1 MREAIRG
8 HQRPSEVIRG
18 HQRPSEAI
26 VMRCTRRPSEMQS
39 GAIRGHPRC
48 NLEPSHLHEHRLVRS
63 PRHQPE
69 DLDALRLSD
78 AMRATHS
85 GSSRVISGTQR
96 HSGSSRVI
104 RGTQRH
110 SGSSR
115 VIRGTQRH
123 SGSSRVI
130 RGSPRHSAVITY
142 LSDAMRARH
151 RLQVVLRIPIRVKEN
166 ARVRGR

>member
-1 MREAIRG
+1 
-8 HQRPSEVIRG
+8 
-18 HQRPSEAI
+18 
-26 VMRCTRRPSEMQS
+26 MRCTRRPSEMQS

-85 GSSRVISGTQR
+85 GSSRVLRGTQR
-96 HSGSSRVI
+96 HSGSSRVL

-115 VIRGTQRH
+115 VIRGTPRH

-130 RGSPRHSAVITY
+130 RGTPRHSAGT
-142 LSDAMRARH
+142 LSGDRVPARCDASAPSPAGHSADSNRSQRECTCP
-151 RLQVVLRIPIRVKEN
+151 RPLS
-166 ARVRGR
+166 

>member
-1 MREAIRG
+1 
-8 HQRPSEVIRG
+8 
-18 HQRPSEAI
+18 
-26 VMRCTRRPSEMQS
+26 MQS

-115 VIRGTQRH
+115 VIRG
-123 SGSSRVI
+123 
-130 RGSPRHSAVITY
+130 SPRHSAVITY

>member
-1 MREAIRG
+1 
-8 HQRPSEVIRG
+8 
-18 HQRPSEAI
+18 
-26 VMRCTRRPSEMQS
+26 MQS
-39 GAIRGHPRC
+39 GAIRGHQRC

-85 GSSRVISGTQR
+85 GPSRVL
-96 HSGSSRVI
+96 
-104 RGTQRH
+104 RGTQ
-110 SGSSR
+110 
-115 VIRGTQRH
+115 
-123 SGSSRVI
+123 
-130 RGSPRHSAVITY
+130 RHSAVITY
-142 LSDAMRARH
+142 LPDAMRARH